1 MTLTYTVLVVT
12 ATVVTS
18 VLTALLMNAR
28 FHGRAVA
35 RAAITLPYAFPEV
48 AAVLVWTWM
57 LSQQFG
63 VLNVFARWVLPV
75 SENLPW
81 LTNPRMAMLSI
92 LLLTLWKIFPFYSL
106 VVLTAFQT
114 LQAELYEAARIDG
127 AGALACFRHITIPGI
142 APTLGLMTLL
152 ATIFSFRRF
161 TVIYLLTGGG
171 PADATKTLVVERL
184 RARLPVLRS
193 VVRQHD
199 RRGRPRRHPRHRR
212 RLLRRPAPPGLR
224 RGLRMAARDVARGAV
239 RALRRRRPP
248 IRLATRLALYL
259 TVAGVCGAVLF
270 PVYWMVVTSLRPTR
284 DTITY
289 PPDLLPRNVRLARV
303 RRAPPDRPDRDV
315 ARQHRRHLDRRH
327 AALPGPV
334 GARRPTRCRTSAG
347 AAARRSASC
356 SW

>member
-1 MTLTYTVLVVT
+1 MSDRPRAGDRRPTGPAVTPYLLALPVLLYIGVLILYPIGQGLYTSFTRTELLSPLPPRWVGLANYQRLLRDPGFWQALRVTLVYTFLVVS

-28 FHGRAVA
+28 FYGRAAA
-35 RAAITLPYAFPEV
+35 RVAITLPYAFPEV

-63 VLNVFARWVLPV
+63 VFNVFARWILPV

-81 LTNPRMAMLSI
+81 LTNTRMAMLSL

-127 AGALACFRHITIPGI
+127 AGALRCFRHITIPGI

-171 PADATKTLVVERL
+171 PADATKTLVI
-184 RARLPVLRS
+184 S
-193 VVRQHD
+193 VYNHAFRFFDLSYGSTIGAAGLVVTLAIAAVYFALQ
-199 RRGRPRRHPRHRR
+199 R
-212 RLLRRPAPPGLR
+212 RLGY
-224 RGLRMAARDVARGAV
+224 GE
-239 RALRRRRPP
+239 
-248 IRLATRLALYL
+248 I
-259 TVAGVCGAVLF
+259 
-270 PVYWMVVTSLRPTR
+270 
-284 DTITY
+284 
-289 PPDLLPRNVRLARV
+289 
-303 RRAPPDRPDRDV
+303 
-315 ARQHRRHLDRRH
+315 
-327 AALPGPV
+327 
-334 GARRPTRCRTSAG
+334 
-347 AAARRSASC
+347 
-356 SW
+356 

>member
-1 MTLTYTVLVVT
+1 MSDRRPTGAPAAAPYLFAFPVFLYIGVLVLYPIGQGVYTSLTRTELLSAAPPAWVGLANYRRLGHDPAFWRALGVTLTYTFLVVA

-28 FHGRAVA
+28 FRGRAVA
-35 RAAITLPYAFPEV
+35 RAAITLPYAVPEV

-63 VLNVFARWVLPV
+63 VFNVFARALLPV

-81 LTNPRMAMLSI
+81 LTNTRMALLSL

-127 AGALACFRHITIPGI
+127 AGAFACFRHITIPGI

-171 PADATKTLVVERL
+171 PADATKTLVL
-184 RARLPVLRS
+184 S
-193 VVRQHD
+193 VYEHAFRFFDLSYGSTVGVAGLGVTLAIAAAYFTAQ
-199 RRGRPRRHPRHRR
+199 R
-212 RLLRRPAPPGLR
+212 RLGL
-224 RGLRMAARDVARGAV
+224 GEV
-239 RALRRRRPP
+239 
-248 IRLATRLALYL
+248 
-259 TVAGVCGAVLF
+259 
-270 PVYWMVVTSLRPTR
+270 
-284 DTITY
+284 
-289 PPDLLPRNVRLARV
+289 
-303 RRAPPDRPDRDV
+303 
-315 ARQHRRHLDRRH
+315 
-327 AALPGPV
+327 
-334 GARRPTRCRTSAG
+334 
-347 AAARRSASC
+347 
-356 SW
+356 

>member
-1 MTLTYTVLVVT
+1 MTLTYTFLVVT

-28 FHGRAVA
+28 FRGRAFA
-35 RAAITLPYAFPEV
+35 RAAITLPYAVPEV

-81 LTNPRMAMLSI
+81 LTNTRMAMLSI

-171 PADATKTLVVERL
+171 PADATKTLVV
-184 RARLPVLRS
+184 S
-193 VVRQHD
+193 VYDNAFKFFDLSYGSTIGVAGLGVTLAIAGAYFAAQ
-199 RRGRPRRHPRHRR
+199 R
-212 RLLRRPAPPGLR
+212 RLGY
-224 RGLRMAARDVARGAV
+224 GEV
-239 RALRRRRPP
+239 
-248 IRLATRLALYL
+248 
-259 TVAGVCGAVLF
+259 
-270 PVYWMVVTSLRPTR
+270 
-284 DTITY
+284 
-289 PPDLLPRNVRLARV
+289 
-303 RRAPPDRPDRDV
+303 
-315 ARQHRRHLDRRH
+315 
-327 AALPGPV
+327 
-334 GARRPTRCRTSAG
+334 
-347 AAARRSASC
+347 
-356 SW
+356 

>member
-1 MTLTYTVLVVT
+1 MSDRVHPGGRRALDGSAATPYLLAAPVLLYVAVLILYPIGQGINTSFTRTELLSPLPPTWVGLANYRRLVHDPAFWRALGVTLIYTFLVVT

-28 FHGRAVA
+28 FRGRAFA
-35 RAAITLPYAFPEV
+35 RAAITLPYAVPEV

-81 LTNPRMAMLSI
+81 LTNTRMAMVSI

-171 PADATKTLVVERL
+171 PADATKTLVV
-184 RARLPVLRS
+184 S
-193 VVRQHD
+193 VYENAFKFFDLSYGSTIGVAGLGVTLAIAAAYFAAQ
-199 RRGRPRRHPRHRR
+199 R
-212 RLLRRPAPPGLR
+212 RLGY
-224 RGLRMAARDVARGAV
+224 GEV
-239 RALRRRRPP
+239 
-248 IRLATRLALYL
+248 
-259 TVAGVCGAVLF
+259 
-270 PVYWMVVTSLRPTR
+270 
-284 DTITY
+284 
-289 PPDLLPRNVRLARV
+289 
-303 RRAPPDRPDRDV
+303 
-315 ARQHRRHLDRRH
+315 
-327 AALPGPV
+327 
-334 GARRPTRCRTSAG
+334 
-347 AAARRSASC
+347 
-356 SW
+356 